1 MSGILIYSREEA
13 ERNAFSIEKYKE
25 NLDIRLVLQED
36 IDFSCTADF
45 VINRTNDYK
54 TAERFEQRG
63 IRVFNPSALTKLAN
77 DKQACYE
84 FMQKNGIE
92 IMPVNYDGIPAVKKA
107 VDGKGGTEV
116 FMITEKESFEKGYV
130 YQKPASD
137 LGKDLRVWLINGK
150 IEGAVFRESK
160 SDFRANFCL
169 GGSAR
174 PYLLS
179 EEEKDLIYKI
189 SDLIK
194 YDYIGIDFVFNSGK
208 IVFNEIEDS
217 VGARMIYSLTNKDI
231 IKNYCTYIAYEVEN
245 GKNCTCR

>member
-13 ERNAFSIEKYKE
+13 KRNAFSIEKYKE
-25 NLDIRLVLQED
+25 NLNINLVLQEAV
-36 IDFSCTADF
+36 DFSLNADF

-54 TAERFEQRG
+54 IAEGFEKRG
-63 IRVFNPSALTKLAN
+63 IRVFNPSVLTKLAN
-77 DKQACYE
+77 NKQACYE

-92 IMPVNYDGIPAVKKA
+92 IMPVNYSGVPAVKKA
-107 VDGKGGTEV
+107 VNGKGGTEV
-116 FMITEKESFEKGYV
+116 FMINEKEPFESGYV

-150 IEGAVFRESK
+150 IEAAILRESK

-169 GGSAR
+169 GGSAK
-174 PYLLS
+174 PYALS
-179 EEEKDLIYKI
+179 DEEKNLIYNI
-189 SDLIK
+189 SSLIK

-217 VGARMIYSLTNKDI
+217 VGARMIYALTNMDI
-231 IKNYCTYIAYEVEN
+231 IKNYCKYIMQEVNKN
-245 GKNCTCR
+245 G